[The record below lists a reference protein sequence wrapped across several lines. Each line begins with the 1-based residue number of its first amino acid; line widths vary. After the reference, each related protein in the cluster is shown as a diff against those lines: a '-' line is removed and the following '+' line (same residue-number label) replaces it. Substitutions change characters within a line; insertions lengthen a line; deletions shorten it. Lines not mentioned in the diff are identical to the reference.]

1 MTWLAALSFLKRI
14 PWQAW
19 TGLAL
24 IALFLWFRAHYIGIG
39 TERCQSAHKAAED
52 QAQAKADQAA
62 KTAQANAGK
71 ALAKVRAQTQEAA
84 NEARAITNAL
94 PATCPSQP
102 TRLRELGQE
111 AVRRAKASLP
121 AAPNG

>member
-1 MTWLAALSFLKRI
+1 MISVLLFLKSIR
-14 PWQAW
+14 WEVWA
-19 TGLAL
+19 GLAL

-39 TERCQSAHKAAED
+39 LERCQSAHKAAEV

-62 KTAQANAGK
+62 KTAQASAGK
-71 ALAKVRAQTQEAA
+71 ALAKVRAQTQEAT
-84 NEARAITNAL
+84 NEARAITNSL

-102 TRLRELGQE
+102 DRLRELGQE
-111 AVRRAKASLP
+111 AVRRARASLP

>member
-1 MTWLAALSFLKRI
+1 MISALLFLKSIR
-14 PWQAW
+14 WEVWA
-19 TGLAL
+19 GLAL

-39 TERCQSAHKAAED
+39 LERCTSAHKAAEV

-71 ALAKVRAQTQEAA
+71 ALAKVRAQTQEAT
-84 NEARAITNAL
+84 NEAREITNTL

-102 TRLRELGQE
+102 PRLRELGQE
-111 AVRRAKASLP
+111 AVRRARAGLP
-121 AAPNG
+121 AAANR

>member
-1 MTWLAALSFLKRI
+1 MISALLFLKRI
-14 PWQAW
+14 PWQVWA
-19 TGLAL
+19 GLAL
-24 IALFLWFRAHYIGIG
+24 IALFLWFRAHYTGIG
-39 TERCQSAHKAAED
+39 LERCESAHKAAEI

-71 ALAKVRAQTQEAA
+71 ALAKGRAKTKEAT
-84 NEARAITNAL
+84 NEARAITNSL

-102 TRLRELGQE
+102 PRLRELGQE
-111 AVRRAKASLP
+111 AVRRARDSLP